1 MNVRRLGRVAMLGAT
16 GVAVAGAGVGI
27 GLGLGAWA
35 WWRRRNAEDLA
46 DKVVLITGSSRG
58 LGFVMAQEFA
68 ARGARIVLCAR
79 DAAELDWA
87 REELTRRGARVLA
100 VQCDVGDSES
110 VNHVVRQALERF
122 GSIDILVNNAG
133 MITVGPVETQTPVDF
148 QEALDVMFWG
158 VVNPTLAVLP
168 HMLHRR
174 SGRIANVTSIGG
186 KVSVP
191 HLLPYNCAKFA
202 AVGFSEGLRAEL
214 RKDNIKV
221 TTIVP
226 GLMRTGSHV
235 NAFFKSKNQ
244 AEYTWF
250 SLGATLPLVSIN
262 ARRAAKKIVGAVR
275 RGDAE
280 LIITPQAKL
289 LTMFHGLFPG
299 LTSDLLG
306 IANRFLPG
314 PGGVGEQRRTG
325 KESESA
331 VSKSFVETLGR
342 VAADRFHQNPEKRGA
357 RGGETAPGTVPGT
370 MPA

>member
-1 MNVRRLGRVAMLGAT
+1 MMGAA
-16 GVAVAGAGVGI
+16 GVAVTGVG
-27 GLGLGAWA
+27 LGVGVSLGAWA
-35 WWRRRNAEDLA
+35 WWRRRNAEDLT

-68 ARGARIVLCAR
+68 AKGARIVLCAR
-79 DAAELDWA
+79 NAEELDWA
-87 REELTRRGARVLA
+87 REELVRQGARVLA

-110 VNHVVRQALERF
+110 VNRVVRQALERF
-122 GSIDILVNNAG
+122 GSIDVLVNNAG
-133 MITVGPVETQTPVDF
+133 IITVGPVETQTPVDF

-168 HMLHRR
+168 HMLERR
-174 SGRIANVTSIGG
+174 GGRIANITSIGG

-214 RKDNIKV
+214 AKDRIKV
-221 TTIVP
+221 TTVVP

-235 NAFFKSKNQ
+235 NAYFKSKNE

-262 ARRAAKKIVGAVR
+262 ARRAARKIVAAVR

-289 LTMFHGLFPG
+289 LSTFHGVFPG
-299 LTSDLLG
+299 LTADLLG
-306 IANRFLPG
+306 VANRFLPE

-325 KESESA
+325 RQSETP
-331 VSKSFVETLGR
+331 VSRSFVERLGR
-342 VAADRFHQNPEKRGA
+342 AAAHQYHQYPEKRSP
-357 RGGETAPGTVPGT
+357 EPTAGQGPEATPSVQ
-370 MPA
+370 PA